1 MKRRKRDRTIGGAHN
16 SKYNDNWYALYI
28 SIVTEKSAEE
38 SLAAMDIPSIV
49 RSEVKKKVGGDA
61 NTRIE

>member
-16 SKYNDNWYALYI
+16 SKYHDNWCALYI

-49 RSEVKKKVGGDA
+49 RSEVKKNKGR
-61 NTRIE
+61 TL